1 MRGAPQPQSRELS
14 DAKAQLEQDSGNERK
29 EGRTGE
35 TGLKMVEEERE
46 RSSPED
52 GGGNFDY
59 RTRRSQPEGRRV
71 PGYKL
76 VSPHLRLNHA

>member
-14 DAKAQLEQDSGNERK
+14 DAKAQREQDSGNKRK

-46 RSSPED
+46 GSSPED
-52 GGGNFDY
+52 RGETSTIGQEDLNLK
-59 RTRRSQPEGRRV
+59 EGESL
-71 PGYKL
+71 GINWCL
-76 VSPHLRLNHA
+76 LT